1 MGNGGAMTMKHGGW
15 LALVLALFGAS
26 ADVSA
31 GKAEV
36 RKQAETSMLV
46 TGSIVI
52 EKDGSVGA
60 HSVDQPDKLPPV
72 VIELIDKALPQ
83 WRFEPVM
90 VGGKVVRARATMGL
104 RVIASRL
111 DDGSYRLRIGSTS
124 FGDEERAAAEKH
136 IANPRKKLTPP
147 SYPPAA
153 YMANISGTVYLLVK
167 INEHGDVDDV
177 ATEQVNLTV
186 LGNERQMER
195 GRKLLSDASVAVA
208 RKWQFNLPTRDDLG
222 EDGYLVVR
230 VPVDFTFWDRKQ
242 IKYGQWQA
250 YIPGPRQ
257 HPAWVGEEAASQSPD
272 AMVAGVAYPVGSG
285 PKLLTQL
292 GGG

>member
-1 MGNGGAMTMKHGGW
+1 MKYGIW
-15 LALVLALFGAS
+15 FALVLALCGTS
-26 ADVSA
+26 AETSA

-52 EKDGSVGA
+52 EKDGSAGA
-60 HSVDQPDKLPPV
+60 HNLDQPDKLPPL
-72 VIELIDKALPQ
+72 VIKLIGKALPQ
-83 WRFEPVM
+83 WRFEPV
-90 VGGKVVRARATMGL
+90 VVDGQIVRARATMGL

-111 DDGSYRLRIGSTS
+111 EDGNYQLRIGSAS
-124 FGDEERAAAEKH
+124 FGDEEKAAADKH

-167 INEHGDVDDV
+167 VNEHGDVDDV

-208 RKWQFNLPTRDDLG
+208 RKWQFNVPTRDDLG

-230 VPVDFTFWDRKQ
+230 VPVDFQLWDRKK
-242 IKYGQWQA
+242 IKYGQWAA

-257 HPAWVGEEAASQSPD
+257 RPVWADVEDDSQSPD
-272 AMVAGVAYPVGSG
+272 AMIAGETYPVGSG
-285 PKLLTQL
+285 PRLLTPLTQ
-292 GGG
+292 G